1 MMMNTAMNSL
11 ETGAHRGAGGGT
23 GAVNA
28 LRRRLLSLALPLW
41 LAGCAAVAP
50 PATVDPQVRA
60 ALAPSGSLRVGVYP
74 GSPTSLVR
82 DAKTGQRAGVALEL
96 GQALGERLNV
106 PVQVVEFER
115 LALVLDAVKAGA
127 VDFTFTNATEVR
139 ARDVDFTQPLVR
151 IELGY
156 LVPAGS
162 RFGSIAEIDR
172 PGVRV
177 GVAQGSSSQGVLGR
191 TMKSATIV
199 TAPSLQAA
207 AQMLQQGQ
215 LDAFATNK
223 GILFELADAVPG
235 SRVLDG
241 RWGLETMA
249 IAVPKGRQVAAPFL
263 SEFAKRAQDS
273 GQLAGIVQRA
283 GLRGTAP
290 AGVVDAGAH

>member
-1 MMMNTAMNSL
+1 M
-11 ETGAHRGAGGGT
+11 
-23 GAVNA
+23 
-28 LRRRLLSLALPLW
+28 RRRLLSLALPLW

-50 PATVDPQVRA
+50 PTVDPQVRA

-96 GQALGERLNV
+96 GQALGQRLNV

-115 LALVLDAVKAGA
+115 LALVLDAVKAGT

-162 RFGSIAEIDR
+162 RFSSIVEIDR

-177 GVAQGSSSQGVLGR
+177 GVAQGSSS
-191 TMKSATIV
+191 
-199 TAPSLQAA
+199 
-207 AQMLQQGQ
+207 
-215 LDAFATNK
+215 
-223 GILFELADAVPG
+223 
-235 SRVLDG
+235 
-241 RWGLETMA
+241 
-249 IAVPKGRQVAAPFL
+249 
-263 SEFAKRAQDS
+263 
-273 GQLAGIVQRA
+273 
-283 GLRGTAP
+283 
-290 AGVVDAGAH
+290 

>member
-1 MMMNTAMNSL
+1 MMTTAMNSF
-11 ETGAHRGAGGGT
+11 ETGTHRGAGVAT
-23 GAVNA
+23 GAVSA
-28 LRRRLLSLALPLW
+28 LCRRLLSLALPLW

-50 PATVDPQVRA
+50 TPVDPQVRA
-60 ALAPSGSLRVGVYP
+60 ALAPSGTLRVGVYP

-96 GQALGERLNV
+96 GQALGQRLNV

-115 LALVLDAVKAGA
+115 LALVLDAVKAGT

-162 RFGSIAEIDR
+162 RFASISEIDR

-199 TAPSLQAA
+199 AAPSLQAA
-207 AQMLQQGQ
+207 GQMLQQGQ

-223 GILFELADAVPG
+223 GILFELADTVPG

-263 SEFAKRAQDS
+263 SDFAKRAQDS
-273 GQLAGIVQRA
+273 GQLTGIVQRA

-290 AGVVDAGAH
+290 AGVVDAGPH

>member
-1 MMMNTAMNSL
+1 M
-11 ETGAHRGAGGGT
+11 H
-23 GAVNA
+23 A
-28 LRRRLLSLALPLW
+28 LRRRLLTLALPLW
-41 LAGCAAVAP
+41 LAGCAALAP
-50 PATVDPQVRA
+50 PPVDPQVRA

-96 GQALGERLNV
+96 GQALGRRLGV

-127 VDFTFTNATEVR
+127 VDFTFTNATELR

-151 IELGY
+151 VELGY
-156 LVPAGS
+156 LVRAGS
-162 RFGSIAEIDR
+162 RLGSIADIDR

-191 TMKSATIV
+191 ALTSATV
-199 TAPSLQAA
+199 VAAPSLQAA
-207 AQMLQQGQ
+207 AGMLQQGQ

-223 GILFELADAVPG
+223 GILFELADTVPG
-235 SRVLDG
+235 ARVLAG

-249 IAVPKGRQVAAPFL
+249 IAVPKGRQAAAPFL
-263 SEFAKRAQDS
+263 AEFARQAQDS
-273 GQLAGIVQRA
+273 GLLAGIVQRA

-290 AGVVDAGAH
+290 AGAVDAGPH